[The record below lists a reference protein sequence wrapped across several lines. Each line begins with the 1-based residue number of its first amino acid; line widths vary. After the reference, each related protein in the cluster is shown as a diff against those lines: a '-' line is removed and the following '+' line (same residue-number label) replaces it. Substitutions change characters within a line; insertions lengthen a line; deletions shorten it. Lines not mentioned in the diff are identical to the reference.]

1 MPEYPDTAYVT
12 LAPDWVCEAL
22 SESIRKVDLHEKR
35 PIYAR
40 EGVPYLWLV
49 DPTDRTLEAF
59 ELHDGHGFIAPQDG
73 SKDVFV
79 HISAVE
85 RAGQDATAGPPPRT
99 SRSAA
104 DLHAHVRTPMIS
116 SRYVY
121 RRLAAF

>member
-1 MPEYPDTAYVT
+1 MELFYTKCHLDSRVIRLGDGAGPDR
-12 LAPDWVCEAL
+12 
-22 SESIRKVDLHEKR
+22 IRVE
-35 PIYAR
+35 
-40 EGVPYLWLV
+40 
-49 DPTDRTLEAF
+49 DRTDFMLF
-59 ELHDGHGFIAPQDG
+59 HI
-73 SKDVFV
+73 FV

-121 RRLAAF
+121 RRLAAS